1 MTARVLVVGCGD
13 LGLRTAHNLLTRGAQ
28 VWALRR
34 HPPAQDQSQISWLQG
49 DLSRPDTLRA
59 LPSDISHVVYCPA
72 PDMRTQAAYRSVF
85 VDGLGHVLD
94 ALDARHLQRLVF
106 ISSSAV
112 YGDHGGA
119 WIDEYTPVNPAGFNG
134 TILLEAESLLAQRHF
149 STVSLRLAGIYGPG
163 CLQLIDRLRA
173 GQAHAP
179 YEPAHWA
186 NRIHIDDAA
195 AAVEHLLYL
204 PHAQSVYIGSDDT
217 PLPQHELYAYLARL
231 INAPA
236 PAEGPAPA
244 AIGSKKLSN
253 ARLRDSGWR
262 LRWPDARE
270 GYAALLGS

>member
-13 LGLRTAHNLLTRGAQ
+13 LGLRTAHNLLARGAR

-34 HPPAQDQSQISWLQG
+34 HPPALDQSRISWLQG
-49 DLSRPDTLRA
+49 DLSRSDTLRT

-72 PDMRTQAAYRSVF
+72 PDARTQAAYRSVF

-119 WIDEYTPVNPAGFNG
+119 WIDEDTPVNPAGFNG
-134 TILLEAESLLAQRHF
+134 TILLEAERLLAHRNF

-163 CLQLIDRLRA
+163 RLQLIDRLRA

-231 INAPA
+231 INAPD

-244 AIGSKKLSN
+244 AVGSKKLSN

-270 GYAALLGS
+270 GYAALLG